1 MAKLFKV
8 ALVQAS
14 YPGSTAAAIDKSH
27 TLGAEATEK
36 GADLAL
42 FQELWTTGYE
52 FFDPAVPSGHAQCLP
67 SSVVGRNHPGN
78 PRPEAA
84 RFGLVG
90 AIGRRRFVDVRS
102 DGSAMWR

>member
-1 MAKLFKV
+1 MAKLFNV

-52 FFDPAVPSGHAQCLP
+52 FFDPAVPSGHAQCYRLRWL
-67 SSVVGRNHPGN
+67 GGIIREIPGQKQH
-78 PRPEAA
+78 
-84 RFGLVG
+84 G
-90 AIGRRRFVDVRS
+90 S
-102 DGSAMWR
+102 D